1 MAGPTAQQCR
11 GFAAPA
17 PGPGR
22 KWRRTGRP
30 HRGAR
35 PDPYR
40 VQQTEF
46 SYALPEGGFVAVPGI
61 GEHNA
66 RCNAGCY
73 SLSELGQRN
82 LWRIDSIP
90 HLPLLAK
97 VAGRIADGRVLEG
110 SATQDAIRWT
120 RGKKT
125 SLNARCLPFP
135 IQAGVTCA
143 VASAIASMQFVAQGT
158 FVSHWLGAYFFSW
171 VAMLPV
177 VIVAA
182 PFIRWLANRIT
193 R

>member
-17 PGPGR
+17 PGSGR

-40 VQQTEF
+40 IQQTQF
-46 SYALPEGGFVAVPGI
+46 SYAFPESGFVAVPGI

-82 LWRIDSIP
+82 LW
-90 HLPLLAK
+90 L
-97 VAGRIADGRVLEG
+97 GLEG
-110 SATQDAIRWT
+110 EIV
-120 RGKKT
+120 G
-125 SLNARCLPFP
+125 NARMTRSFPVFNPFLGDIQLPGNW
-135 IQAGVTCA
+135 QAAALRRDRQAHGDLA
-143 VASAIASMQFVAQGT
+143 VILFAQLPTVLPRYADRMLAFLREARVVNNPVIAS
-158 FVSHWLGAYFFSW
+158 LFS
-171 VAMLPV
+171 
-177 VIVAA
+177 
-182 PFIRWLANRIT
+182 
-193 R
+193 